1 MDCVGSVKIVVE
13 FLNIINKIEPQG
25 WFSERGLGQDLD
37 MLFYLPVLSVRM
49 TSILIQFR
57 YLIQSCVFDV
67 EMKVIFTLLRLYY
80 KFL

>member
-67 EMKVIFTLLRLYY
+67 KKKVIFTLLRLY
-80 KFL
+80 

>member
-37 MLFYLPVLSVRM
+37 MLFYLTVLSVRM

-67 EMKVIFTLLRLYY
+67 KIKVIFTLLRLYY

>member
-67 EMKVIFTLLRLYY
+67 KKKVIFTLLRLYY

>member
-67 EMKVIFTLLRLYY
+67 KIKVIFTLLRLYY

>member
-37 MLFYLPVLSVRM
+37 MLFYLTVLSVRM

-67 EMKVIFTLLRLYY
+67 KMKVIFTLLRLYY

>member
-67 EMKVIFTLLRLYY
+67 KMKVIFTLLRLYY

>member
-1 MDCVGSVKIVVE
+1 MGSVKIVVE

-37 MLFYLPVLSVRM
+37 MLFYLTVLSVRM

-67 EMKVIFTLLRLYY
+67 KMKVIFTLLRLYY